1 MAQTHVAPESWTALS
16 TGRRSIRDFRDEPVP
31 APLLDEILSDALSA
45 PSWSNTQPFRIGV
58 ASGEVRDSISAALCS
73 NYDRAM
79 RLRRGSLLS
88 RARLAASRL
97 RMPPGDYR
105 VPLEYPPELQERRR
119 ATGHGLYEVLGI
131 ERSDRAGRD
140 LQMRRNFEFFG
151 APTALFVF
159 THEGLGEYSVLD
171 AGAMLQT
178 LMLAA
183 HVRGL
188 GTCAQGAL
196 ALWSGPVREAFVV
209 PEHYRLLCGVAIGYA
224 SDAPVNAYAPR
235 RRQVDDVLLPT
246 RA

>member
-1 MAQTHVAPESWTALS
+1 MAQTHVVPELWTALTS
-16 TGRRSIRDFRDEPVP
+16 SRRSIRDFRPDPVP
-31 APLLDEILSDALSA
+31 TPLLDEILSDALSA

-58 ASGEVRDSISAALCS
+58 ASGDVRDRISAALCS
-73 NYDRAM
+73 KYDTAM
-79 RLRRGSLLS
+79 RQRRGGFVG
-88 RARLAASRL
+88 RVRLAASRL

-105 VPLEYPPELQERRR
+105 VPLVYPPELQERRR
-119 ATGHGLYEVLGI
+119 ATGHGLYGVLGI
-131 ERSDRAGRD
+131 DRGDREARD

-183 HVRGL
+183 HVRGV

-196 ALWSGPVREAFVV
+196 ALWSAPIREAFVV
-209 PEHYRLLCGVAIGYA
+209 PEHYRLLCGVAIGFPSEA
-224 SDAPVNAYAPR
+224 SVNAYAPQR
-235 RRQVDDVLLPT
+235 RPLDEVLLPT

>member
-1 MAQTHVAPESWTALS
+1 MPTA
-16 TGRRSIRDFRDEPVP
+16 
-31 APLLDEILSDALSA
+31 LLDEILSDALSA

-58 ASGEVRDSISAALCS
+58 ASGEVRDRISAALCAQ
-73 NYDRAM
+73 YDTVM
-79 RLRRGSLLS
+79 RQRRGGLLG
-88 RARLAASRL
+88 RARLAVSRL

-105 VPLEYPPELQERRR
+105 VPLVYPPELQERRR
-119 ATGHGLYEVLGI
+119 ITGHGLYEVLGI
-131 ERSDRAGRD
+131 ERSDRESRD

-159 THEGLGEYSVLD
+159 AHEGLGEYSVLD

-183 HVRGL
+183 HVRGV

-224 SDAPVNAYAPR
+224 SDARVNDYAPTR
-235 RRQVDDVLLPT
+235 RPLDEVLLAT

>member
-1 MAQTHVAPESWTALS
+1 MAQPHVAPESWTALTS
-16 TGRRSIRDFRDEPVP
+16 GRRSIRDFRADPIP
-31 APLLDEILSDALSA
+31 PTLLDEVLTDALSA
-45 PSWSNTQPFRIGV
+45 PSWSNTQPFRIGL
-58 ASGEVRDSISAALCS
+58 ASGEVRDRISAALCAQ
-73 NYDRAM
+73 YDTAM
-79 RLRRGSLLS
+79 RLRRGGLLG

-119 ATGHGLYEVLGI
+119 ATGHGLYAVLGI
-131 ERSDRAGRD
+131 DRGDRAARD
-140 LQMRRNFEFFG
+140 RQMRRNFEFFG

-183 HVRGL
+183 HARGL

-196 ALWSGPVREAFVV
+196 ALWSAPVREAFVV
-209 PEHYRLLCGVAIGYA
+209 PEHYRLICGVAIGYP
-224 SDAPVNAYAPR
+224 SDAAVNAYAPR
-235 RRQVDDVLLPT
+235 RRPLDEVLLPT